1 MLSFIG
7 SGPMRITALA
17 LSAILSLVS
26 PLAYC
31 CKSPLLP
38 DHLTDEGAHWTRTYW
53 VLKVIDINHGQVTVA
68 ATGDFGHLGE
78 TGKPVVLRFLEH
90 EDPEARCAMHLRHDH
105 TYLLR
110 SVSESDPY
118 LVSRFNWP
126 GAVDSEDPKFQ
137 GYIKDLKKASR
148 R

>member
-1 MLSFIG
+1 
-7 SGPMRITALA
+7 MRIATLT
-17 LSAILSLVS
+17 LSATLSLAS
-26 PLAYC
+26 PFAYC

-53 VLKVIDINHGQVTVA
+53 VLKIVDINHGQVTVA

-78 TGKPVVLRFLEH
+78 IGKPVMLKFLEH
-90 EDPEARCAMHLRHDH
+90 EDPEARCAMHLRHGH

-118 LVSRFNWP
+118 LISRFNWP
-126 GAVDSEDPKFQ
+126 VAVDSEDPKFH
-137 GYIKDLKKASR
+137 GYIQDLRNASHR
-148 R
+148 